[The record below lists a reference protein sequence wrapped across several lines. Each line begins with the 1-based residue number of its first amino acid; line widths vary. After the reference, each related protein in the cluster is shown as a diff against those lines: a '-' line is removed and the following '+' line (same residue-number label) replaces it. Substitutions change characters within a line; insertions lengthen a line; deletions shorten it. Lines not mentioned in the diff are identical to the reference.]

1 MTTPKIGI
9 QMYTL
14 RDHAAQNFTLTL
26 ERVAQ
31 TGVEGVEFAGFG
43 GMSAPDLKALLE
55 RLNLKAAG
63 AHFSSEQLFDE
74 LQKSVDYALEL
85 GLSTIVC
92 PYARFETAQE
102 WLEFAAKLET
112 VAQSLKTSGIT
123 LLYHNHDHELT
134 QKIGAKTVLDALL
147 EAAPSVGGEL
157 DVAWLEV
164 GGYSAAEYL
173 TRYAARTP
181 LIHLKDYRRKG
192 SEVETVELGQGE
204 THLDA
209 ALEAGKGAQWWLIEQ
224 DQCAGDPF
232 DSLKVSL
239 EWLKANWG

>member
-31 TGVEGVEFAGFG
+31 MGVEGVEFAGFG
-43 GMSAPDLKALLE
+43 GMSASDLKALLE
-55 RLNLKAAG
+55 RLNLQAAG
-63 AHFSSEQLFDE
+63 AHFSSEQLFGG
-74 LQKSVDYALEL
+74 LQECVDYALEL
-85 GLSTIVC
+85 GLSTLVC
-92 PYARFETAQE
+92 PYARFETGDE
-102 WLEFAAKLET
+102 WLEFAARLET
-112 VAQSLKTSGIT
+112 VAQTLRASGIR

-134 QKIGAKTVLDALL
+134 QKIGEKTVLDTLL
-147 EAAPSVGGEL
+147 KAAPSVGGEL

-173 TRYAARTP
+173 ARYAARTP
-181 LIHLKDYRRKG
+181 LIHLKDYRRG
-192 SEVETVELGQGE
+192 VQGVETVELGQGL
-204 THLDA
+204 THLPA
-209 ALEAGKGAQWWLIEQ
+209 ALETGKGAQWWLIEQ
-224 DQCAGDPF
+224 DYCAGDPF

-239 EWLKANWG
+239 DWLKANWR

>member
-1 MTTPKIGI
+1 MTTPQIGI

-14 RDHAAQNFTLTL
+14 RDHTAQNLTLTL

-31 TGVEGVEFAGFG
+31 MGVTGVEFAGFG
-43 GMSAPDLKALLE
+43 GLSAPDLRALLE

-63 AHFSSEQLFDE
+63 AHFSSEQLFTD
-74 LQKSVDYALEL
+74 LQASVDYALEL
-85 GLSTIVC
+85 GLEYVVC
-92 PYARFETAQE
+92 PWANFETGEQ
-102 WLEFAAKLET
+102 WLEFASKLET
-112 VAQSLKTSGIT
+112 VAQTLKASGLT
-123 LLYHNHDHELT
+123 LLYHNHAHELT
-134 QKIGAKTVLDALL
+134 QKIGEKTVLDALL
-147 EAAPSVGGEL
+147 EAASSVGGEL

-164 GGYSAAEYL
+164 GGYSAADYL

-192 SEVETVELGQGE
+192 TEVETVELGQGE
-204 THLDA
+204 THLSA

-239 EWLKANWG
+239 DWLNANWS